1 MKIYRVKDSVLYD
14 FAFGLYVSFLFTH
27 ILAVYD
33 LNLFSYII
41 MCYK

>member
-1 MKIYRVKDSVLYD
+1 MNIYKVKDSVLYD

-27 ILAVYD
+27 ILSVYD